1 MFWVRSA
8 LVLLAQNVNLVLFLC
23 GFGVLY
29 VGLSSLSRPWANV
42 IAGSLVMV
50 AALWPYLRLRKS

>member
-1 MFWVRSA
+1 VFWVRSA